1 MLIVHLIPAK
11 SFFTQVHVKMRLDL
25 VVFVV
30 HCIIIFKRLRVSLWF
45 LDFERPDLFCDCW
58 FL

>member
-45 LDFERPDLFCDCW
+45 LDFERPDL
-58 FL
+58 LV